1 MIQVRQLTETLRCAA
16 AAAAPSA
23 LPSRCRL
30 VSAAHHW
37 REVPSSFPRVGA
49 AWRLLYTTLHGNGL
63 ASWIRGPGQFKGIWG
78 LRPTVNGQTG

>member
-37 REVPSSFPRVGA
+37 REVPSSFPRLG
-49 AWRLLYTTLHGNGL
+49 RLGGYCTLHYTAMGSL
-63 ASWIRGPGQFKGIWG
+63 AGSVGPANSKGSGACG
-78 LRPTVNGQTG
+78 LR